1 MEKLNTFRHI
11 TSFIKAQCIDPN
23 SNQEF
28 TVNSGL
34 KKWASCIKKHANHCD
49 TCKEQGPAIGYCRD
63 CKGFI
68 DESCYHYHQT
78 INTWLNHD
86 IARFGNTFRISD
98 FMPRFACKGHTRL
111 AESYCVNCK
120 YIVCPKYI
128 KRHQKKNHCLNSLK
142 YLCLVIEAFHC
153 SKSIAK
159 ELIKQIPKNTAT
171 ESLKTYL
178 CTIIRLVDVTL
189 GIVPESSRIPELTK
203 VHRIIERNTGSSN
216 RTYAECKDVLG
227 KLLELNEDLLKN
239 SQYSLSPETVN
250 ERQEIFEKIK
260 GDENQGEG
268 KISILACCISAIL
281 SIFFIMRVLTF
292 KALGTNGPKLNF
304 V

>member
-68 DESCYHYHQT
+68 DESCYHYHQI

-86 IARFGNTFRISD
+86 IVRFGNTFRISD

-111 AESYCVNCK
+111 AES
-120 YIVCPKYI
+120 
-128 KRHQKKNHCLNSLK
+128 
-142 YLCLVIEAFHC
+142 
-153 SKSIAK
+153 IA
-159 ELIKQIPKNTAT
+159 
-171 ESLKTYL
+171 
-178 CTIIRLVDVTL
+178 
-189 GIVPESSRIPELTK
+189 ELTK

-216 RTYAECKDVLG
+216 RFYAECKDVLG

-250 ERQEIFEKIK
+250 ERQEIFDKIK
-260 GDENQGEG
+260 GDENQGEACVG
-268 KISILACCISAIL
+268 PTYKVTFLEAEKIEDDWNSFSTTD
-281 SIFFIMRVLTF
+281 SS
-292 KALGTNGPKLNF
+292 
-304 V
+304 